1 MNVES
6 LQIISKFMNDYEYEK
21 AMELCD
27 ELLEKDNDNSHLW
40 ALKGCCL
47 NHFEKYVEAME
58 CYNRSLS
65 VDDENPFIWFHVGKI
80 LMEYDLFDDAL
91 ECFNNSLEINPADDM
106 ALYSK
111 GECLMFKKSY
121 TEAITCFD
129 LAIGFNPKYLNAW
142 LNKGLA
148 LKLSNNFK
156 EALEC
161 FDKVLFIDHNSKDA
175 LYFKADCYFN
185 LGDLNSA
192 LKCCN
197 ESLSI
202 GGDYL
207 NSEILLIKSVVLM
220 DLGEYSSVIEAAD
233 IALENNP
240 DDYDL
245 KMLKA
250 QALAFAGKY
259 MEALWL
265 VEELINENHGDMELW
280 KLIEYIKMHI

>member
-1 MNVES
+1 
-6 LQIISKFMNDYEYEK
+6 
-21 AMELCD
+21 
-27 ELLEKDNDNSHLW
+27 
-40 ALKGCCL
+40 
-47 NHFEKYVEAME
+47 ME

-142 LNKGLA
+142 LNKALA

-197 ESLSI
+197 EALSI
-202 GGDYL
+202 DGDYL

-220 DLGEYSSVIEAAD
+220 DLGEYSCVIEAAD

-265 VEELINENHGDMELW
+265 VEELVNENHEDMELW